1 MPSTV
6 TTGQKWAAWIP
17 GRQQWLLATVIRC
30 ERETVTLRCDK
41 RYGLTGDDDLRTDED
56 TMLKNRNLFRFV
68 EA

>member
-30 ERETVTLRCDK
+30 EHESITLRCDK
-41 RYGLTGDDDLRTDED
+41 RYGLIGEGDLKTDED